1 MTLVL
6 LAASSI
12 GLSLGIFGSGGAV
25 LALPVLVYLAGH
37 EPKLAITGALFIVAA
52 ISSLSLLLS
61 RSKRLVDW
69 QLALRLGITGM
80 LGAYMGAWLGGLVSG
95 VMQLTVFALLMLMA
109 SRFMN
114 SGKVRLD
121 DKQASLP
128 IMLGVGTAVGML
140 TGFTGVGGG
149 FLLVPAI
156 LRFTPLDFFRARAT
170 SLVLISASAWT
181 GFAKNAWLLPQQSEL
196 DWLLLLLVAA
206 MGVVG
211 SLLGQRWS
219 VNWPQHRLRKGF
231 ALLLVILAAFILFQ
245 TLGEYL

>member
-1 MTLVL
+1 MTLVI

-52 ISSLSLLLS
+52 ISTLSLLLS
-61 RSKRLVDW
+61 HSKRLVDW

-80 LGAYMGAWLGGLVSG
+80 LGAYMGAWLGSLVSG
-95 VMQLTVFALLMLMA
+95 LVQLSVFALLMLMA
-109 SRFMN
+109 SGFMYR
-114 SGKVRLD
+114 GKIRLN
-121 DKQASLP
+121 DKQTSLP
-128 IMLGVGTAVGML
+128 LMLGVGTVVGML

-156 LRFTPLDFFRARAT
+156 LRFTSLDFFRARAT
-170 SLVLISASAWT
+170 SLVLISVSAWT
-181 GFAKNAWLLPQQSEL
+181 GFSKSAWLLPSASQL
-196 DWLLLLLVAA
+196 DWTLLLIIAA
-206 MGVVG
+206 MGVAG

-219 VNWPQHRLRKGF
+219 ANWPQHNLRKGF
-231 ALLLVILAAFILFQ
+231 ALLLLTLACFILYQ
-245 TLGEYL
+245 NLS